1 MSGRVHHLGQVVI
14 DLALGITGLPE
25 RGGDVFADSAMLTPG
40 GGFNVIYAARR
51 LDAEIIYHGA
61 LGDGPFAELARD
73 ALTRLGVE
81 AAGPTIPGADT
92 GICVALTEEG
102 GERTFVSTRGA
113 ETMEPED
120 AFTGIAPGPEDVV
133 YISGYSFSHVANTR
147 ALARFSEAHAGSGLR
162 VLADVGPLVADFSEE
177 QIEILRRLHP
187 LWSVNEREAAILA
200 ARFGIAERGTG
211 EGPSGEEGTAEGGTA
226 GLALRLAERL
236 GSDLVLRKG
245 PEGAWF
251 ARGGRVERIPTP
263 SVEAID
269 TNGAGD
275 AHSGVLCAA
284 WASGVPLEEALLL
297 ANCAGAL
304 STTKRGPATCPS
316 RDEIDEAAAGL
327 RG

>member
-14 DLALGITGLPE
+14 DLALGITGLPD

-73 ALTRLGVE
+73 ALARLGVE

-147 ALARFSEAHAGSGLR
+147 ALARFSEAHADGDLR
-162 VLADVGPLVADFSEE
+162 VLADVGPLVADFSDE

-200 ARFGIAERGTG
+200 ARFGIAEGGTG
-211 EGPSGEEGTAEGGTA
+211 EGTSGEEGTA
-226 GLALRLAERL
+226 GLTERLAERL

-251 ARGGRVERIPTP
+251 ARGGGVVRIPTP

-304 STTKRGPATCPS
+304 STTRRGPATCPS
-316 RDEIDEAAAGL
+316 RAEIDEAATRL

>member
-1 MSGRVHHLGQVVI
+1 MSGTVHHLGQVVI
-14 DLALGITGLPE
+14 DLALGITGLPD

-73 ALTRLGVE
+73 ALARLGVE

-113 ETMEPED
+113 ETMESED
-120 AFTGIAPGPEDVV
+120 AFTGIAPGPEDVI

-147 ALARFSEAHAGSGLR
+147 ALARFSEAHAESGLR

-200 ARFGIAERGTG
+200 ARFGI
-211 EGPSGEEGTAEGGTA
+211 AEGGTA